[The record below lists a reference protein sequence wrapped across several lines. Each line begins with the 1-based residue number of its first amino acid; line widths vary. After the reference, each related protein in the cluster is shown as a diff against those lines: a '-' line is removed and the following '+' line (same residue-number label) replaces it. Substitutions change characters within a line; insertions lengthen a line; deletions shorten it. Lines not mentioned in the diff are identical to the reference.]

1 MSERLDSIEVFVAVV
16 EAGNFAAAADKL
28 KLTRSAV
35 GKSVARLEA
44 RLDTRLFHRTT
55 RSHRLTEPGQS
66 YYERCRRA
74 RDELA
79 AAGEELEAGRRDPVG
94 RVRLTMPIIIGR
106 LLIAPLLFDLG
117 ERHPQLSFDITYRD
131 RRVDLIE
138 EGIDL
143 AIRSGALDD
152 STTLAARALGRQVM
166 GVYASPGYLAK
177 HSRPASYEDLVA
189 QRTSH
194 RFVGYA
200 RQGWRQPWRF
210 ASADNADIHLPFEIE
225 SRFVCDSLDVVMNG
239 AIAGWG
245 LARVPVWMAARE
257 VEAGRL
263 VRVFEEATPFGYEL
277 NAIWPRVRTLPMK
290 VRVVI
295 DLVLTQLPHLMASV
309 TLPLESAPWSNE
321 DA

>member
-1 MSERLDSIEVFVAVV
+1 MSERLDGIEVFVAVV

-74 RDELA
+74 LDELA
-79 AAGEELEAGRRDPVG
+79 AAGEALEAGRQAPMG

-106 LLIAPLLFDLG
+106 PLITPLLFELG
-117 ERHPQLSFDITYRD
+117 ERHPQLSFDISYSD

-143 AIRSGALDD
+143 AIRSGVLDD
-152 STTLAARALGRQVM
+152 STTLAARPLGRQVM
-166 GVYASPGYLAK
+166 AVYASPSYLAE
-177 HSRPASYEDLVA
+177 HPRPASFDELVK
-189 QRTSH
+189 QRESH

-200 RQGWRQPWRF
+200 RGGWRQPWHF
-210 ASADNADIHLPFEIE
+210 APAKSAGIVLPFEIE
-225 SRFVCDSLDVVMNG
+225 SRFIFDSLDVVMDA
-239 AIAGWG
+239 AIAGLG
-245 LARVPVWMAARE
+245 LARLPVWLAARE
-257 VEAGRL
+257 VAAGRL
-263 VRVFEEATPFGYEL
+263 VRVFEEPLLFGFEL
-277 NAIWPRVRTLPMK
+277 NAVWPRMRTLPMK

-295 DLVLTQLPHLMASV
+295 DLLAERLPGLMAAG
-309 TLPLESAPWSNE
+309 SAS
-321 DA
+321 

>member
-1 MSERLDSIEVFVAVV
+1 MSERLDGIEVFVAVV

-28 KLTRSAV
+28 KRTRSAV

-74 RDELA
+74 LDELA
-79 AAGEELEAGRRDPVG
+79 AADEELEAGRQAPMG

-106 LLIAPLLFDLG
+106 PLIAPLLFELG
-117 ERHPQLSFDITYRD
+117 ERHPQLSFDIGYSD

-143 AIRSGALDD
+143 AIRSGVLDD
-152 STTLAARALGRQVM
+152 STTLAARPVGRQVM
-166 GVYASPGYLAK
+166 AVYASPGYLAA
-177 HSRPASYEDLVA
+177 HPRPASFDELVA
-189 QRTSH
+189 QRESH

-200 RQGWRQPWRF
+200 RGGWRQPWRF
-210 ASADNADIHLPFEIE
+210 ASAESAGTILPFEIE
-225 SRFVCDSLDVVMNG
+225 SRFVCDSLDVVMDA

-245 LARVPVWMAARE
+245 LARLPVWMAARN

-263 VRVFEEATPFGYEL
+263 VRVFEEPQPCGYAL
-277 NAIWPRVRTLPMK
+277 NAVWPRMRTLPMK

-295 DLVLTQLPHLMASV
+295 DLLAQRLPGLLAAGSG
-309 TLPLESAPWSNE
+309 S
-321 DA
+321 

>member
-1 MSERLDSIEVFVAVV
+1 MNERLDGIEVFVAVV

-55 RSHRLTEPGQS
+55 RSHSLTQQGQC

-74 RDELA
+74 LDELT
-79 AAGEELEAGRRDPVG
+79 AAGEELEAGRQEPLG
-94 RVRLTMPIIIGR
+94 RLRLTMPLIIGR
-106 LLIAPLLFDLG
+106 LLIAPLLFELG
-117 ERHPQLSFDITYRD
+117 ERHPQLTFDITYSD

-143 AIRSGALDD
+143 AIRSGVLDD
-152 STTLAARALGRQVM
+152 STTLAARPLGRQVM
-166 GVYASPGYLAK
+166 AVYASPRYLAE
-177 HSRPASYEDLVA
+177 HARPTSYDDLVA
-189 QRTSH
+189 QRASH

-200 RQGWRQPWRF
+200 RGGWRQPWRF
-210 ASADNADIHLPFEIE
+210 ASADDAAIPGMFEIE
-225 SRFVCDSLDVVMNG
+225 SRFVCDSLDVVMDG

-263 VRVFEEATPFGYEL
+263 VRVFDEPTPFGYEL
-277 NAIWPRVRTLPMK
+277 NAIWPRMKTLPMK

-295 DLVLTQLPHLMASV
+295 DLLLERLPALMLMPAQPTRV
-309 TLPLESAPWSNE
+309 PVRPSA
-321 DA
+321 

>member
-1 MSERLDSIEVFVAVV
+1 MRAK
-16 EAGNFAAAADKL
+16 AG
-28 KLTRSAV
+28 
-35 GKSVARLEA
+35 G
-44 RLDTRLFHRTT
+44 
-55 RSHRLTEPGQS
+55 
-66 YYERCRRA
+66 
-74 RDELA
+74 
-79 AAGEELEAGRRDPVG
+79 
-94 RVRLTMPIIIGR
+94 
-106 LLIAPLLFDLG
+106 
-117 ERHPQLSFDITYRD
+117 
-131 RRVDLIE
+131 
-138 EGIDL
+138 
-143 AIRSGALDD
+143 
-152 STTLAARALGRQVM
+152 
-166 GVYASPGYLAK
+166 SP
-177 HSRPASYEDLVA
+177 
-189 QRTSH
+189 
-194 RFVGYA
+194 
-200 RQGWRQPWRF
+200 

-225 SRFVCDSLDVVMNG
+225 SRFVCDSLDIVING

>member
-1 MSERLDSIEVFVAVV
+1 MSERLDSMEVFVAVV

-74 RDELA
+74 LDELA

-152 STTLAARALGRQVM
+152 STTLAARALGLRHMKTLWRSARRIVSWAM
-166 GVYASPGYLAK
+166 RAKAGGSPGA
-177 HSRPASYEDLVA
+177 
-189 QRTSH
+189 
-194 RFVGYA
+194 
-200 RQGWRQPWRF
+200 
-210 ASADNADIHLPFEIE
+210 
-225 SRFVCDSLDVVMNG
+225 
-239 AIAGWG
+239 
-245 LARVPVWMAARE
+245 
-257 VEAGRL
+257 
-263 VRVFEEATPFGYEL
+263 
-277 NAIWPRVRTLPMK
+277 
-290 VRVVI
+290 
-295 DLVLTQLPHLMASV
+295 
-309 TLPLESAPWSNE
+309 LPLPTMQTSTSPLRSSRASSATR
-321 DA
+321 